1 MLAPRRTGHVVAINH
16 WNGLVT
22 AAVPPATSEGP
33 LATSTVTRLVGLG
46 RSRGNAAGMGHGELV
61 IAGLLVAVAG
71 SARSLATVGAVSD
84 RARVSACLAAQPVV
98 DLWREQRQ
106 VDCCIRPA
114 TRDQTVSTKAPSLG
128 PGMALRVT
136 RRGLR
141 WHAGLSESDGCGV
154 DHDGGL
160 VARTRIGRVSPHGDG
175 RTPSAIRSP

>member
-22 AAVPPATSEGP
+22 AAVPPATSEGASH
-33 LATSTVTRLVGLG
+33 LDHDQVG
-46 RSRGNAAGMGHGELV
+46 RSRPVEGERCGMGHGELV